1 MPTTRA
7 RKLNLNGFELSVT
20 LDRMA
25 AERVKSVPGIK
36 RLLGRGPLR
45 KHHGH
50 EPEVHAK
57 DVNDLYWYHV
67 IDLGNGVVT
76 PGFVDHRPQLD
87 LYGLPASLA
96 GKRCLDVATF
106 DGFWAFEMERRGAAE
121 VVGIDLHS
129 RADCDFPQNW
139 RKEFLSVVPDHVK
152 GEGFTFAR
160 RALKSKARRRVL
172 SVYEMSPERLGTFD
186 FVFMSDLLLHLRD
199 PFRALENLWT
209 VTRPGGTAIIA
220 DAYDVDLEASGQGL
234 ATRFQVVLDD
244 YSGCHWWSHSVSA
257 LKAMIHGAR
266 FSDIE
271 EISRF
276 VLPTNGGAPV
286 PKVVFRARRTE

>member
-121 VVGIDLHS
+121 VVAVDLDDPTRLDWTYDERQRGPRLVAEWGS
-129 RADCDFPQNW
+129 GRGP
-139 RKEFLSVVPDHVK
+139 
-152 GEGFTFAR
+152 GFSEA
-160 RALKSKARRRVL
+160 ALALDSKARFVTK
-172 SVYEMSPERLGTFD
+172 SVYDLDPGLDGTFD
-186 FVFMSDLLLHLRD
+186 
-199 PFRALENLWT
+199 
-209 VTRPGGTAIIA
+209 
-220 DAYDVDLEASGQGL
+220 
-234 ATRFQVVLDD
+234 VVL
-244 YSGCHWWSHSVSA
+244 C
-257 LKAMIHGAR
+257 
-266 FSDIE
+266 
-271 EISRF
+271 
-276 VLPTNGGAPV
+276 
-286 PKVVFRARRTE
+286 